1 MKTLSVTVIHACHE
15 TGFHGHPG
23 TGAASWHASREI
35 TTTEA
40 DGLIRVLNP
49 STLDEN
55 HLSNDHGDV
64 WIYDDSDDPAAQ
76 YRWIAERTGLLPELD
91 EEAFFAE
98 HIDSIQ
104 VGLM

>member
-1 MKTLSVTVIHACHE
+1 MKTLSVTVIHTCHE
-15 TGFHGHPG
+15 AEFHGRPG
-23 TGAASWHASREI
+23 TSATSWHASREI

-40 DGLIRVLNP
+40 DELIRALNP
-49 STLDEN
+49 STLDED
-55 HLSNDHGDV
+55 HLSNDHNDV
-64 WIYDDSDDPAAQ
+64 WIYDDSDNPLGQ
-76 YRWIAERTGLLPELD
+76 YRWIAEKTGLLPDLD